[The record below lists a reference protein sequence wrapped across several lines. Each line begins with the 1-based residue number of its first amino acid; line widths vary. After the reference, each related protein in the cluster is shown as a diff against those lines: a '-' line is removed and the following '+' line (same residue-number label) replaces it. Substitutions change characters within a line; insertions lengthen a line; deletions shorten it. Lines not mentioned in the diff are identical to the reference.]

1 MSMDISSFGYMNHY
15 PKEDK
20 QVEEEVD
27 KAEDLEN
34 DGVGSI
40 EEEAAEELIDD
51 MDTEFEEVLD
61 SEEILVD
68 ESLEVR
74 EEE

>member
-1 MSMDISSFGYMNHY
+1 MSMDISSYGYMNHF
-15 PKEDK
+15 PKNDN
-20 QVEEEVD
+20 QVDQEAD
-27 KAEDLEN
+27 IDQDLEN
-34 DGVGSI
+34 DDDGSI